1 MEPKKKRKAEPYAV
15 QKVRNEKY
23 FAKCERY
30 QLILNPD
37 VDADIIE
44 FLETY
49 GSPDQGKATKLKDIL
64 RKYIAIKKA
73 LNI

>member
-1 MEPKKKRKAEPYAV
+1 MEEKKKRKAEPYAV

-37 VDADIIE
+37 VDGDIIE
-44 FLETY
+44 FLENY
-49 GSPDQGKATKLKDIL
+49 GGPGQGKATKLKDVL